1 MKRAVSISLG
11 SPSRDKCVVIQLKD
25 QFIQVERIGTGGDER
40 RARQLFAELDG
51 QVDALSV
58 GGIDLYVRL
67 DGRDYPIRAALSL
80 VQDVQRSPLV
90 DGRVLKYVLERQVF
104 DLAAPALGGRPHYRR
119 AFMPSCVDRI
129 GLVQAVSEVADEV
142 LIGDLMFYLGFP
154 VAIRGLAQFR
164 RVARILLPV
173 AGFFPLAMLY
183 PPGAKDEPPCPKYTR
198 YWQQA
203 DLLAGD
209 LHYIRKYSPSDL
221 SGKTILTNTTTPEN
235 IDMLRARGVSQV
247 ITSTPRYDG
256 RSFGVNVME
265 AVLTAYAGLG
275 RALQES
281 ELDALIDEL
290 DLRPTVISFE
300 GIR

>member
-11 SPSRDKCVVIQLKD
+11 SPTRDKCVQIQLKD
-25 QFIQVERIGTGGDER
+25 QQIQVERIGTGGDEH
-40 RARQLFAELDG
+40 RARQLFTELDG

-67 DGRDYPIRAALSL
+67 DGRDYPIRAALKL
-80 VQDVQRSPLV
+80 VQGVHRTPLV
-90 DGRVLKYVLERQVF
+90 DGRLLKYVLERRVF
-104 DLAAPALGGRPHYRR
+104 ELAAPILGGKPHFQR

-129 GLVQAVSEVADEV
+129 GLVQAVSEVTDEV
-142 LIGDLMFYLGFP
+142 LIGDLMFYLGVP
-154 VAIRGLAQFR
+154 LAIRGLTWFK

-183 PPGAKDEPPCPKYTR
+183 PPGAKDEPLRPKYIH

-209 LHYIRKYSPSDL
+209 LHYIRKYSPPDL

-235 IDMLRARGVSQV
+235 IEMLRARGVRQV

-256 RSFGVNVME
+256 RSFGVNLME
-265 AVLTAYAGLG
+265 AVLTAYAGIG
-275 RALQES
+275 RPLQEA

-290 DLRPTVISFE
+290 DLRPMILDLN
-300 GIR
+300 

>member
-11 SPSRDKCVVIQLKD
+11 SPSRDKCVQVQLKD
-25 QFIQVERIGTGGDER
+25 QLIQVERIGTGGDEH

-51 QVDALSV
+51 QVDALSM

-67 DGRDYPIRAALSL
+67 DGRDYPIRAALRL
-80 VQDVQRSPLV
+80 VQDVRQTPLV
-90 DGRVLKYVLERQVF
+90 DGRVLKYVLERRVF
-104 DLAAPALGGRPHYRR
+104 ELTAPDLGGKPHFQR

-129 GLVQAVSEVADEV
+129 GLVEAVSQVAEEV
-142 LIGDLMFYLGFP
+142 LIGDLMFYLGVP
-154 VAIRGLAQFR
+154 LAIHGLAHFK

-183 PPGAKDEPPCPKYTR
+183 PPGAKDEPLHPKYVR

-209 LHYIRKYSPSDL
+209 LHYIRKYSPPDL
-221 SGKTILTNTTTPEN
+221 GGKTVLTNTTTPEN
-235 IDMLRARGVSQV
+235 IDMLRARGVCQV

-256 RSFGVNVME
+256 RSFGVNMME
-265 AVLTAYAGLG
+265 AVLTAYASLG
-275 RALQES
+275 RPLSEV
-281 ELDALIDEL
+281 ELDALIDDL
-290 DLRPTVISFE
+290 DLRPSVISL
-300 GIR
+300 